1 MGKDESANLHNLVV
15 KLKELAKELG
25 KTPTL
30 LEFVAS
36 GISKRQ
42 IHKFGYNNLVR
53 ASGLEV
59 NTSAHTTD
67 PITPIIRPPK
77 IAVFDLE
84 LVGMEVKTYQLK
96 TDYISPKDILKDW
109 AIISYAVKFIGEEE
123 IYYYDQRKCK
133 DKRSDKLLT
142 SKLHKILSKAD
153 IIVGHNSDNFDVK
166 KFNTKVAVYGLPP
179 LPLFTKFDTLK
190 IARKYFAFS
199 SNSLWYIAKA
209 LGLKNQKSDHGKFPG
224 DSLEN
229 ECMAGNLEAWEEMEK
244 YNKQDV
250 LTTEELFQYLAKYE
264 PAINFQ
270 SFYQDTVCSC
280 GSKKFYKDGFKHN
293 RQGKFQVYRCHM
305 CSKTFMSKENLI
317 HKDIRGGFF
326 K

>member
-1 MGKDESANLHNLVV
+1 MDLHELVV
-15 KLKELAKELG
+15 KLKQLAQELD

-30 LEFVAS
+30 MEFVVKC

-42 IHKFGYNNLVR
+42 IHKHKYSNIVK
-53 ASGLEV
+53 AAGLDP
-59 NTSAHTTD
+59 NKHAQTTE
-67 PITPIIRPPK
+67 PITPVIRPPR
-77 IAVFDLE
+77 IAIFDLE

-96 TDYISPKDILKDW
+96 TDYISPKNILKDW
-109 AIISYAVKFIGEEE
+109 AILSYAVKFKDEDE
-123 IYYYDQRKCK
+123 IHYYDQRKCR
-133 DKRSDKLLT
+133 DKRNDKLLAT
-142 SKLHKILSKAD
+142 KLHKILSEAD
-153 IIVGHNSDNFDVK
+153 IIVGHNSDNFDIK

-179 LPLFTKFDTLK
+179 LPLFTKFDTVK

-229 ECMAGNLEAWEEMEK
+229 ECMAGNIEAWDEMEK

-250 LTTEELFQYLAKYE
+250 LTTEELFVYLSKYE

-280 GSKKFYKDGFKHN
+280 GNNKFFKDGFKHN
-293 RQGKFQVYRCHM
+293 RQGKFQVYRCHI
-305 CSKTFMSKENLI
+305 CAKTFMAKENLI
-317 HKDIRGGFF
+317 HKSIRKEFF